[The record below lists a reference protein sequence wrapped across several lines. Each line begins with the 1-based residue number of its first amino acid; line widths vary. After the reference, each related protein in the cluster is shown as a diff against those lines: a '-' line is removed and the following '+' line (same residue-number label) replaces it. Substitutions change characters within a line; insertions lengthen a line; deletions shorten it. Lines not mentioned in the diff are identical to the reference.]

1 MTYAIWLSAISIAT
15 FVLVAVAAGLRA
27 ARRVRKS
34 LHELMRGTQA
44 VGKGD
49 LSYRMASEF
58 GELAENFN
66 AMVSQLE
73 ETSGSKESLEASE
86 RKLQDLNAHLSREMV
101 ERKRALEH
109 FCLVVEAA
117 PNGLLMTNEKGIIVL
132 ANSQIET
139 LFHYSKKELLG
150 QSIETLLPERFRRM
164 HSADRASFHAA
175 PKARPMDGGREFLG
189 LRKDGSE
196 FPVEIGLNPIKM
208 PTGTHVLAS
217 IMDIT

>member
-15 FVLVAVAAGLRA
+15 LVLVAVAAGLRT

-34 LHELMRGTQA
+34 LHELMTGIQA

-58 GELAENFN
+58 GESAENFN
-66 AMVSQLE
+66 EMVFQLGK
-73 ETSGSKESLEASE
+73 TSGSKESLEVSE
-86 RKLQDLNAHLSREMV
+86 KKLQDLNAHLAREMV
-101 ERKRALEH
+101 ERKLALEQ
-109 FCLVVEAA
+109 FRLVVEAA

-150 QSIETLLPERFRRM
+150 QSKIG
-164 HSADRASFHAA
+164 RASC
-175 PKARPMDGGREFLG
+175 RE
-189 LRKDGSE
+189 R
-196 FPVEIGLNPIKM
+196 V
-208 PTGTHVLAS
+208 
-217 IMDIT
+217 